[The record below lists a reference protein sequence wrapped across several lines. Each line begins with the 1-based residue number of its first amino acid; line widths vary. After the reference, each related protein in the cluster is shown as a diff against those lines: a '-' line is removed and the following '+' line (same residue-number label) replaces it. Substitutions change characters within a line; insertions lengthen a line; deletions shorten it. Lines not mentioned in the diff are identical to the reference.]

1 MRRKIPESTLPKL
14 NRSQMITSEGFQKLR
29 EEHDHLW
36 RVERPD
42 VTAKVTWAASL
53 GDRSE
58 NADYHY
64 NKKRLREIDNRV
76 RYLCKCID
84 DFKVIEYHPS
94 QAGKVSFGAWVEIKN
109 EEKGFQNRFRIVGY
123 EELIGNKDYIS
134 MDSPMAK
141 ALLDKTVG
149 DEAIV
154 KTKMG
159 DFVWM
164 TKIVK
169 LNNKWY
175 LFYIAGNKWI
185 IDNEKPEPVYK
196 IRMAVSKDGLNWV
209 KHNKDLLANVLEE
222 NEAQATLL

>member
-14 NRSQMITSEGFQKLR
+14 NRSQMITSEGLQKLK

-64 NKKRLREIDNRV
+64 NKKRLREIDKRLMHL
-76 RYLCKCID
+76 RKCID
-84 DFKVIEYHPS
+84 DFKVIKYDSHMEG
-94 QAGKVSFGAWVEIKN
+94 QVMFGAWVEIEN
-109 EEKGFQNRFRIVGY
+109 AEKGFKKRLRIVGY

-141 ALLDKTVG
+141 ALWHKKTGEEVVV
-149 DEAIV
+149 ETQAAKFTWRI
-154 KTKMG
+154 
-159 DFVWM
+159 
-164 TKIVK
+164 
-169 LNNKWY
+169 LNIEY
-175 LFYIAGNKWI
+175 
-185 IDNEKPEPVYK
+185 
-196 IRMAVSKDGLNWV
+196 SKN
-209 KHNKDLLANVLEE
+209 
-222 NEAQATLL
+222 